1 MKNFTR
7 KLISVLMLLMMMFVF
22 IDTESFAK
30 KDTFVIGMEANY
42 APFNWSQSTDENGAY
57 PIENSK
63 GEYANGYDVQIAKK
77 IADSLGKKLVVVK
90 MEWDGLAPAVMS
102 GKVDAIIAGMS
113 PTKERKEQIDFSDT
127 YYSSDLVIVTKKDS
141 KYIKAKSLNDL
152 KDFKITG
159 QLNTFHYTV
168 IDQIKD
174 CDKLPAMESF
184 PSMLSAV
191 LAEKID
197 GYVAEK
203 PQALSAEASNAEL
216 SYIEFEKGSGFE
228 TSAED
233 TSIAIGVKKNSDLT
247 EKINEALKKIS
258 PEERDKLMQVMV
270 RLNVEKDQPQGFLSK
285 VKSIFNEY
293 GSLFLN
299 GALMTLF
306 IASVSTIIG
315 FLIGILVAVIR
326 NMKLDKD
333 KNKFTYYLHK
343 VINFILACY
352 VEIFRGTPM
361 MVQSML
367 IYFGAKLYLG
377 IDMAPISA
385 ALFIVSVNTGAYLSE
400 VVRGGI
406 NSVDV
411 GQMEACKAL
420 GMTHG
425 QSMINVILPQAIKN
439 ILPSIGNEFVINIK
453 DTSVLNVI
461 SVTELFFVSKSIA
474 GSTYNIFETYAVTC
488 IIYFVLTFSLTRL
501 LLFIEKKSNNREYVM
516 EATTGGMFNGK

>member
-1 MKNFTR
+1 M
-7 KLISVLMLLMMMFVF
+7 
-22 IDTESFAK
+22 
-30 KDTFVIGMEANY
+30 
-42 APFNWSQSTDENGAY
+42 
-57 PIENSK
+57 
-63 GEYANGYDVQIAKK
+63 
-77 IADSLGKKLVVVK
+77 
-90 MEWDGLAPAVMS
+90 
-102 GKVDAIIAGMS
+102 
-113 PTKERKEQIDFSDT
+113 
-127 YYSSDLVIVTKKDS
+127 
-141 KYIKAKSLNDL
+141 
-152 KDFKITG
+152 
-159 QLNTFHYTV
+159 NTFHYTV

-258 PEERDKLMQVMV
+258 PEERDKLMQEMV

>member
-7 KLISVLMLLMMMFVF
+7 KLISVLMILMMMFVF
-22 IDTESFAK
+22 IDTESFAE
-30 KDTFVIGMEANY
+30 KDTFVIGMEGNY

-63 GEYANGYDVQIAKK
+63 GEYANGYDLQIAKK
-77 IADSLGKKLVVVK
+77 IADNLGKKLVVVK

-152 KDFKITG
+152 KNFKITG

-216 SYIEFEKGSGFE
+216 SYIEFEKGMGFE

-247 EKINEALKKIS
+247 EKINEVLKKIS
-258 PEERDKLMQVMV
+258 SEERDKLMQEMV

-293 GSLFLN
+293 GSLFLK

-425 QSMINVILPQAIKN
+425 QSMINVILQQAIKN

>member
-7 KLISVLMLLMMMFVF
+7 KLISVLMILMMMFVF
-22 IDTESFAK
+22 IDTESFAE
-30 KDTFVIGMEANY
+30 KDTLVIGMEANY

-63 GEYANGYDVQIAKK
+63 GEYANGYDLQIAKK

-141 KYIKAKSLNDL
+141 KYINAKSLNDL
-152 KDFKITG
+152 KGFKITG
-159 QLNTFHYTV
+159 QLNTFHYSV

-197 GYVAEK
+197 GYVSEK

-258 PEERDKLMQVMV
+258 PEERDKLMQEMV

-293 GSLFLN
+293 GSLFLK

-306 IASVSTIIG
+306 IASVSTIVG

-488 IIYFVLTFSLTRL
+488 VIYFVLTFSLTRL
-501 LLFIEKKSNNREYVM
+501 LLYIEKKSNNREYVM

>member
-1 MKNFTR
+1 M
-7 KLISVLMLLMMMFVF
+7 
-22 IDTESFAK
+22 
-30 KDTFVIGMEANY
+30 
-42 APFNWSQSTDENGAY
+42 
-57 PIENSK
+57 
-63 GEYANGYDVQIAKK
+63 QIAKK
-77 IADSLGKKLVVVK
+77 IADSLGKKLVVIK

-141 KYIKAKSLNDL
+141 KYINAKSLNDL
-152 KDFKITG
+152 KGFKITG
-159 QLNTFHYTV
+159 QLNTFHYSV
-168 IDQIKD
+168 IDQIKG

-197 GYVAEK
+197 GYVSEK

-216 SYIEFEKGSGFE
+216 SYIEFKKGSGFE

-247 EKINEALKKIS
+247 GKINEALKKIS
-258 PEERDKLMQVMV
+258 PEERDKLMQEMV

-293 GSLFLN
+293 GSLFLK

-326 NMKLDKD
+326 NMRLDKE

-343 VINFILACY
+343 FINFILACY

-420 GMTHG
+420 GMTHS

-488 IIYFVLTFSLTRL
+488 VIYFVLTFSLTRIL
-501 LLFIEKKSNNREYVM
+501 LYIEKKSNNKEYIM
-516 EATTGGMFNGK
+516 EATTGGMFSGK

>member
-1 MKNFTR
+1 M
-7 KLISVLMLLMMMFVF
+7 ILMMMFVF
-22 IDTESFAK
+22 IDTESFAE
-30 KDTFVIGMEANY
+30 KDTFVIGMEANN
-42 APFNWSQSTDENGAY
+42 APFNWSQSTDANGAY

-63 GEYANGYDVQIAKK
+63 GEYANGYDLQIAKK

-102 GKVDAIIAGMS
+102 GKVDVIIAGMS

-141 KYIKAKSLNDL
+141 KYINAKSLNDL
-152 KDFKITG
+152 KGFKITG
-159 QLNTFHYTV
+159 QLNTFHYSV

-197 GYVAEK
+197 GYVSEK

-258 PEERDKLMQVMV
+258 PEERDKLMQEMV

-293 GSLFLN
+293 GSLFLK

-306 IASVSTIIG
+306 IASVSTIVG

-367 IYFGAKLYLG
+367 IYFGAKLYIG
-377 IDMAPISA
+377 IDMEPISA

-488 IIYFVLTFSLTRL
+488 VIYFVLTFSLTRL

-516 EATTGGMFNGK
+516 KATTGGMFNGK

>member
-1 MKNFTR
+1 
-7 KLISVLMLLMMMFVF
+7 
-22 IDTESFAK
+22 
-30 KDTFVIGMEANY
+30 
-42 APFNWSQSTDENGAY
+42 
-57 PIENSK
+57 
-63 GEYANGYDVQIAKK
+63 
-77 IADSLGKKLVVVK
+77 

-141 KYIKAKSLNDL
+141 KYINAKSLNDL
-152 KDFKITG
+152 KGFKITG
-159 QLNTFHYTV
+159 QLNTFHYSV

-197 GYVAEK
+197 GYVSEK

-216 SYIEFEKGSGFE
+216 SYIEFEKGKGFE

-247 EKINEALKKIS
+247 GKINEALKKIS
-258 PEERDKLMQVMV
+258 QEERDKLMQEMV

-293 GSLFLN
+293 GSLFLK

-326 NMKLDKD
+326 NMRLDKD

-343 VINFILACY
+343 FINFILACY

-420 GMTHG
+420 GMTHS
-425 QSMINVILPQAIKN
+425 QSMFNVILPQAIKN

-488 IIYFVLTFSLTRL
+488 VIYFVLTFSLTRIL
-501 LLFIEKKSNNREYVM
+501 LYIEKKSNNREYIM
-516 EATTGGMFNGK
+516 EATTGGMFSGK

>member
-1 MKNFTR
+1 M
-7 KLISVLMLLMMMFVF
+7 
-22 IDTESFAK
+22 
-30 KDTFVIGMEANY
+30 
-42 APFNWSQSTDENGAY
+42 
-57 PIENSK
+57 
-63 GEYANGYDVQIAKK
+63 QIAKK

-258 PEERDKLMQVMV
+258 PEERDKLMQEMV

>member
-7 KLISVLMLLMMMFVF
+7 KLISVLMILMVIFAF
-22 IDTESFAK
+22 IDTESFAE

-63 GEYANGYDVQIAKK
+63 GEYANGYDLQIAKK

-141 KYIKAKSLNDL
+141 KYINAKSLNDL

-197 GYVAEK
+197 GYVSEK

-258 PEERDKLMQVMV
+258 PEERDKLMQEMV

-293 GSLFLN
+293 GSLFLK

-420 GMTHG
+420 GMTHC

>member
-258 PEERDKLMQVMV
+258 PEERDKLMQEMV

-406 NSVDV
+406 NSVDI

-488 IIYFVLTFSLTRL
+488 VIYFVLTFSLTRL

>member
-258 PEERDKLMQVMV
+258 PEERDKLMQEMV

-411 GQMEACKAL
+411 GQIEACKAL

>member
-7 KLISVLMLLMMMFVF
+7 KLISVLMILMMMFVF
-22 IDTESFAK
+22 IDTESFAE
-30 KDTFVIGMEANY
+30 KDTFVIGMEGNY

-63 GEYANGYDVQIAKK
+63 GEYANGYDLQIAKK
-77 IADSLGKKLVVVK
+77 IADNLGKKLVVVK

-152 KDFKITG
+152 KNFKITG

-216 SYIEFEKGSGFE
+216 SYIEFEKGMGFE

-247 EKINEALKKIS
+247 EKINEVLKKIS
-258 PEERDKLMQVMV
+258 SEERDKLMQEMV

-293 GSLFLN
+293 GSLFLK

-333 KNKFTYYLHK
+333 KNKFTYYLHR

>member
-258 PEERDKLMQVMV
+258 PEERDKLMQEMV

-293 GSLFLN
+293 GSLFLK

>member
-127 YYSSDLVIVTKKDS
+127 YYSSDLVIVTKKES

-258 PEERDKLMQVMV
+258 PEERDKLMQEMV

>member
-7 KLISVLMLLMMMFVF
+7 KLISVLMILMMMFVF
-22 IDTESFAK
+22 IDTESFAE
-30 KDTFVIGMEANY
+30 KDTFVIGMEGNY
-42 APFNWSQSTDENGAY
+42 APFNWSQSTDDNGAY

-63 GEYANGYDVQIAKK
+63 GEYANGYDLQIARK

-258 PEERDKLMQVMV
+258 PEERDKLMQEMV

-293 GSLFLN
+293 GSLFLK

-501 LLFIEKKSNNREYVM
+501 LLFIEKKSYNREYVM

>member
-258 PEERDKLMQVMV
+258 PEERDKLMQEMV

-488 IIYFVLTFSLTRL
+488 IIYFLLTFSLTRL

>member
-1 MKNFTR
+1 
-7 KLISVLMLLMMMFVF
+7 
-22 IDTESFAK
+22 
-30 KDTFVIGMEANY
+30 
-42 APFNWSQSTDENGAY
+42 
-57 PIENSK
+57 
-63 GEYANGYDVQIAKK
+63 
-77 IADSLGKKLVVVK
+77 
-90 MEWDGLAPAVMS
+90 
-102 GKVDAIIAGMS
+102 
-113 PTKERKEQIDFSDT
+113 
-127 YYSSDLVIVTKKDS
+127 
-141 KYIKAKSLNDL
+141 
-152 KDFKITG
+152 
-159 QLNTFHYTV
+159 
-168 IDQIKD
+168 
-174 CDKLPAMESF
+174 
-184 PSMLSAV
+184 
-191 LAEKID
+191 
-197 GYVAEK
+197 
-203 PQALSAEASNAEL
+203 
-216 SYIEFEKGSGFE
+216 
-228 TSAED
+228 
-233 TSIAIGVKKNSDLT
+233 
-247 EKINEALKKIS
+247 
-258 PEERDKLMQVMV
+258 MQEMV

-293 GSLFLN
+293 GSLFLK

-306 IASVSTIIG
+306 IASVSTIVG

-488 IIYFVLTFSLTRL
+488 VIYFVLTFSLTRL

>member
-63 GEYANGYDVQIAKK
+63 GEYANGYDLQIAKK

-113 PTKERKEQIDFSDT
+113 PTEERKEQIDFSDT
-127 YYSSDLVIVTKKDS
+127 YYSSDLVIVTKKDG

-258 PEERDKLMQVMV
+258 PEERDKLMQEMV

-293 GSLFLN
+293 GSLFLK

-501 LLFIEKKSNNREYVM
+501 LLFIEKKSYNREYVM

>member
-1 MKNFTR
+1 
-7 KLISVLMLLMMMFVF
+7 
-22 IDTESFAK
+22 
-30 KDTFVIGMEANY
+30 
-42 APFNWSQSTDENGAY
+42 
-57 PIENSK
+57 
-63 GEYANGYDVQIAKK
+63 
-77 IADSLGKKLVVVK
+77 
-90 MEWDGLAPAVMS
+90 MS

-113 PTKERKEQIDFSDT
+113 PTEERKEQIDFSDT
-127 YYSSDLVIVTKKDS
+127 YYSSDLVIVTKKDG

-258 PEERDKLMQVMV
+258 PEERDKLMQEMV

-293 GSLFLN
+293 GSLFLK

-406 NSVDV
+406 NSVDI

-501 LLFIEKKSNNREYVM
+501 LLFIEKKSYNREYVM

>member
-7 KLISVLMLLMMMFVF
+7 KLISVLMILMMMFVF
-22 IDTESFAK
+22 IDTESFAE
-30 KDTFVIGMEANY
+30 KDTFVIGMEGNY

-203 PQALSAEASNAEL
+203 PQALSAKASNAEL

-258 PEERDKLMQVMV
+258 PEERDKLMQEMV

-293 GSLFLN
+293 GSLFLK

>member
-1 MKNFTR
+1 
-7 KLISVLMLLMMMFVF
+7 
-22 IDTESFAK
+22 
-30 KDTFVIGMEANY
+30 
-42 APFNWSQSTDENGAY
+42 
-57 PIENSK
+57 
-63 GEYANGYDVQIAKK
+63 
-77 IADSLGKKLVVVK
+77 

-141 KYIKAKSLNDL
+141 KYINAKSLNDL
-152 KDFKITG
+152 KGFKITG
-159 QLNTFHYTV
+159 QLNTFHYSV

-197 GYVAEK
+197 GYVSEK

-216 SYIEFEKGSGFE
+216 SYIEFEKGKGFE

-247 EKINEALKKIS
+247 GKINEALKKIS
-258 PEERDKLMQVMV
+258 QEERDKLMQEMV

-285 VKSIFNEY
+285 VKNIFNEY
-293 GSLFLN
+293 GSLFLK

-343 VINFILACY
+343 FINFILACY

-420 GMTHG
+420 GMTHS

-488 IIYFVLTFSLTRL
+488 VIYFVLTFSLTRIL
-501 LLFIEKKSNNREYVM
+501 LYIEKKSNNREYIM

>member
-7 KLISVLMLLMMMFVF
+7 KLISVLMILMMMFVF
-22 IDTESFAK
+22 IDTESSAE

-63 GEYANGYDVQIAKK
+63 GEYANGYDLQIAKK

-113 PTKERKEQIDFSDT
+113 PTEERKEQIDFSDT
-127 YYSSDLVIVTKKDS
+127 YYSSDLVIVTKKDG

-197 GYVAEK
+197 GYVSEK

-258 PEERDKLMQVMV
+258 PEERDKLMQEMV

-293 GSLFLN
+293 GSLFLK

-306 IASVSTIIG
+306 IASVSTIVG

-488 IIYFVLTFSLTRL
+488 VIYFVLTFSLTRL

>member
-7 KLISVLMLLMMMFVF
+7 KLISVLMILMMMFVF
-22 IDTESFAK
+22 IDTESFAE
-30 KDTFVIGMEANY
+30 KDTFVIVMEANY

-63 GEYANGYDVQIAKK
+63 GEYANGYDLQIAKK
-77 IADSLGKKLVVVK
+77 ISDSLGKKLVVVK

-127 YYSSDLVIVTKKDS
+127 YYSSDLVIVTKKDG

-258 PEERDKLMQVMV
+258 PEQRDKLMQEMV

-293 GSLFLN
+293 GSLFLK

-306 IASVSTIIG
+306 IASLSTIIG

-501 LLFIEKKSNNREYVM
+501 LLFIEKKSYNREYVM

>member
-1 MKNFTR
+1 M
-7 KLISVLMLLMMMFVF
+7 
-22 IDTESFAK
+22 
-30 KDTFVIGMEANY
+30 
-42 APFNWSQSTDENGAY
+42 
-57 PIENSK
+57 
-63 GEYANGYDVQIAKK
+63 QIAKK

-141 KYIKAKSLNDL
+141 KYINAKSLNDL
-152 KDFKITG
+152 KGFKITG
-159 QLNTFHYTV
+159 QLNTFHYSV

-197 GYVAEK
+197 GYVSEK

-247 EKINEALKKIS
+247 KKINEALKKIS
-258 PEERDKLMQVMV
+258 PEERDKLMQEMV

-293 GSLFLN
+293 GSLFLK

-306 IASVSTIIG
+306 IASVSTIVG

-488 IIYFVLTFSLTRL
+488 VIYFVLTFSLTRL

>member
-7 KLISVLMLLMMMFVF
+7 KLISVLMILMMMFAF
-22 IDTESFAK
+22 IDTESFAEE
-30 KDTFVIGMEANY
+30 DTFVIGMEANY

-63 GEYANGYDVQIAKK
+63 GEYANGYDLQIAKK

-174 CDKLPAMESF
+174 CDKLPAMENF

-203 PQALSAEASNAEL
+203 PQALSAKASNAEL

-247 EKINEALKKIS
+247 EKINGALKKIS
-258 PEERDKLMQVMV
+258 PEERDKLMQEMV

-293 GSLFLN
+293 GSLFLK

>member
-1 MKNFTR
+1 
-7 KLISVLMLLMMMFVF
+7 
-22 IDTESFAK
+22 
-30 KDTFVIGMEANY
+30 
-42 APFNWSQSTDENGAY
+42 
-57 PIENSK
+57 
-63 GEYANGYDVQIAKK
+63 
-77 IADSLGKKLVVVK
+77 
-90 MEWDGLAPAVMS
+90 DGLAPAVMS

-141 KYIKAKSLNDL
+141 KYINAKSLNDL
-152 KDFKITG
+152 KGFKITG
-159 QLNTFHYTV
+159 QLNTFHYSV

-197 GYVAEK
+197 GYVSEK

-216 SYIEFEKGSGFE
+216 SYIEFEKGKGFE

-247 EKINEALKKIS
+247 GKINEALKKIS
-258 PEERDKLMQVMV
+258 QEERDKLMQEMV

-293 GSLFLN
+293 GSLFLK

-326 NMKLDKD
+326 NMRLDKD

-343 VINFILACY
+343 FVNFILACY

-420 GMTHG
+420 GMTHS

-488 IIYFVLTFSLTRL
+488 VIYFVLTFSLTRIL
-501 LLFIEKKSNNREYVM
+501 LYIEKKSNNKEYIM
-516 EATTGGMFNGK
+516 EATTGGMFSGK

>member
-258 PEERDKLMQVMV
+258 PEERDKLMQEMV